1 MKVLPEG
8 EEQTRVRIPAT
19 LTEARRQ
26 QRYVTVLRGVG
37 ATYSNARYVSY
48 ADRYRA
54 FTGVLETPIQ
64 HIQRA
69 ARDEKERAAG
79 QR

>member
-1 MKVLPEG
+1 MKL
-8 EEQTRVRIPAT
+8 PAT

-26 QRYVTVLRGVG
+26 QKLMVILKGIG
-37 ATYSNARYVSY
+37 ATYSNTRHVPY

-54 FTGVLETPIQ
+54 YTGVLETPVQ

-69 ARDEKERAAG
+69 ARDEKERA
-79 QR
+79 QRR